1 MSEEII
7 HTPENDIVSV
17 FSEEKDAKLKG
28 MRRAYSRCGWA
39 LFAISSIVFLLS
51 ILLGA
56 FLKGA
61 DEAVKELYNKYL
73 LYINEILIAL
83 SIAAGLCILIGT
95 KKSAPMGERISGG
108 KFIKLMC
115 ICFATGW
122 IGNLIGTAIL
132 LVWNI
137 FTGNQV
143 ENQLVGV
150 IVNTAPF
157 QMFLCTGIIAPI
169 LEEFFFRKVLI
180 DRTHKYGE
188 LTAILISA
196 AFFGLFH
203 QNFSQ
208 FFYAFGLG
216 IIFGYVYCK
225 TGSYLTVT
233 LMHMVFNTVM
243 GVIPG
248 LMLPKVLEFL
258 EKISEIATDDLTAI
272 TAEQIDTIIPMLTEY
287 GLPLALYML
296 YALIIGAINI
306 SGGIILLLSFKKS
319 KIENNCPELTAN
331 EKRRASML
339 NVGTIASAVLLI
351 ALTVATLFM

>member
-1 MSEEII
+1 MTEEII
-7 HTPENDIVSV
+7 KTPENEVNPPSP
-17 FSEEKDAKLKG
+17 EEKISKLLG

-39 LFAISSIVFLLS
+39 LFGISLFMFLLS
-51 ILLGA
+51 LVLGV
-56 FLKGA
+56 FLRGA
-61 DEAVKELYNKYL
+61 EQSVRDLYSKYV
-73 LYINEILIAL
+73 LYINEVLIAL
-83 SIAAGLCILIGT
+83 SLAVGLCTLIGT
-95 KKSAPMGERISGG
+95 KKCAPTGERIKAGR
-108 KFIKLMC
+108 FFKLMC
-115 ICFATGW
+115 VCFAIGW
-122 IGNLIGTAIL
+122 VGNLIGTVML

-143 ENQLVGV
+143 ENQLTG
-150 IVNTAPF
+150 IILNTAPF

-248 LMLPKVLEFL
+248 LLLPKVLEFL
-258 EKISEIATDDLTAI
+258 EKISEITSGELGEI
-272 TAEQIDTIIPMLTEY
+272 TAEQIDAVIPLLAEY
-287 GLPLALYML
+287 ALPFAIYML
-296 YALIIGAINI
+296 YALVIGVINI
-306 SGGIILLLSFKKS
+306 SGAIILLINFKKS
-319 KIENNCPELTAN
+319 KFENACPELTAP
-331 EKRRASML
+331 EKRRAALL
-339 NVGTIASAVLLI
+339 NVGTIAGAAVLI
-351 ALTVATLFM
+351 ALTVATLFT

>member
-7 HTPENDIVSV
+7 HTPDNDIVSV
-17 FSEEKDAKLKG
+17 FPEEKEAKLKG

-39 LFAISSIVFLLS
+39 LFAVSSIVFLLS
-51 ILLGA
+51 ILLGVL
-56 FLKGA
+56 LKGA
-61 DEAVKELYNKYL
+61 DDAIKEIYNKYL
-73 LYINEILIAL
+73 LYFNEVMIAL
-83 SIAAGLCILIGT
+83 SIAIGLCALIGT
-95 KKSAPMGERISGG
+95 EKSTPQGEQISGG

-115 ICFATGW
+115 ICFAIGW
-122 IGNLIGTAIL
+122 VGNLIGTAIL

-150 IVNTAPF
+150 IINTAPF

-248 LMLPKVLEFL
+248 LLLPKVLEFL
-258 EKISEIATDDLTAI
+258 GKINEIASGELGEI
-272 TAEQIDTIIPMLTEY
+272 TAEQIDTVIPLINEY
-287 GLPLALYML
+287 ALSFALYML
-296 YALIIGAINI
+296 YALVIGAINI
-306 SGGIILLLSFKKS
+306 AGAIILLLNFKKS
-319 KIENNCPELTAN
+319 KFENAAPELTAP

-339 NVGTIASAVLLI
+339 SVGTIAGAALLV

>member
-17 FSEEKDAKLKG
+17 NFEEKNAKLKG

-39 LFAISSIVFLLS
+39 LFAVSSIVFLLS
-51 ILLGA
+51 ILLGVL
-56 FLKGA
+56 LKGA
-61 DEAVKELYNKYL
+61 DDAIKEIYNKYL
-73 LYINEILIAL
+73 LYFNEVLIAL
-83 SIAAGLCILIGT
+83 SIAIGLCTLIGT
-95 KKSAPMGERISGG
+95 ERSTPQGERISGG

-115 ICFATGW
+115 ICFAIGW
-122 IGNLIGTAIL
+122 VGNLIGTAIL

-150 IVNTAPF
+150 IINTAPF

-169 LEEFFFRKVLI
+169 LEEFFVRKILI

-233 LMHMVFNTVM
+233 LMHVTFNTVM

-248 LMLPKVLEFL
+248 LLLPKVLEFIG
-258 EKISEIATDDLTAI
+258 KIES
-272 TAEQIDTIIPMLTEY
+272 IDMSVIDEIIPLVSEY
-287 GLPLALYML
+287 GVSVAIYML
-296 YALIIGAINI
+296 YAMLIGAVNIAGVIILIIN
-306 SGGIILLLSFKKS
+306 FKKS
-319 KIENNCPELTAN
+319 SFKNGAPELSAS
-331 EKRRASML
+331 EKCRAAIL
-339 NVGTIASAVLLI
+339 NPGTIAAAVVLT

>member
-7 HTPENDIVSV
+7 RTPESEVNLPSP
-17 FSEEKDAKLKG
+17 EEKKSKLLG
-28 MRRAYSRCGWA
+28 MRRAYSRCGFA
-39 LFAISSIVFLLS
+39 LLGVSLFVFLLS
-51 ILLGA
+51 LILGA
-56 FLKGA
+56 FIKNA
-61 DEAVKELYNKYL
+61 DTEIRELYGKYA

-83 SIAAGLCILIGT
+83 SLALGLCTLIGT
-95 KKSAPMGERISGG
+95 EKSTPTGQRIRAGR
-108 KFIKLMC
+108 FLKLMC
-115 ICFATGW
+115 ICFAIGW
-122 IGNLIGTAIL
+122 IGNLIGTVML

-143 ENQLVGV
+143 ENQLTG
-150 IVNTAPF
+150 IILNTAPF
-157 QMFLCTGIIAPI
+157 QMFLCTGILAPI

-188 LTAILISA
+188 LTAILVSA

-248 LMLPKVLEFL
+248 LLLPKFLEFL
-258 EKISEIATDDLTAI
+258 EKINTIATSEVGEI
-272 TAEQIDTIIPMLTEY
+272 TAEQIDAVIPLLAEY
-287 GLPLALYML
+287 ALPFALYML
-296 YALIIGAINI
+296 YALVIGAINI
-306 SGGIILLLSFKKS
+306 SGAIILLINFKKS
-319 KIENNCPELTAN
+319 KLENACPELTAP
-331 EKRRASML
+331 EKRRAALL
-339 NVGTIASAVLLI
+339 NVGTIAGAAVLI
-351 ALTVATLFM
+351 VLTVATLFV

>member
-7 HTPENDIVSV
+7 KTPESDLIPVPTA
-17 FSEEKDAKLKG
+17 EKEQKLIG

-39 LFAISSIVFLLS
+39 LFAVSSIVFLLS
-51 ILLGA
+51 ILLGVV
-56 FLKGA
+56 LNGA
-61 DEAVKELYNKYL
+61 DTTVKEIYNKYL
-73 LYINEILIAL
+73 LYFNEVLIAL
-83 SIAAGLCILIGT
+83 SLAIGLCTLIGT
-95 KKSAPMGERISGG
+95 ERSTPQGERISGG
-108 KFIKLMC
+108 KFVKLMC
-115 ICFATGW
+115 ICFAIGW
-122 IGNLIGTAIL
+122 VGNLIGTAIL

-150 IVNTAPF
+150 ILNTQPL
-157 QMFLCTGIIAPI
+157 QMFLCTGILAPI

-248 LMLPKVLEFL
+248 LLLPKVLEFL
-258 EKISEIATDDLTAI
+258 NKINQLTAEI
-272 TAEQIDTIIPMLTEY
+272 QIEEIIALLTEY
-287 GLPLALYML
+287 GLPVAAYLL
-296 YALIIGAINI
+296 YALVIGAVNI
-306 SGGIILLLSFKKS
+306 AGAIILLLNFKKS
-319 KIENNCPELTAN
+319 KFENAAPELTAP

-339 NVGTIASAVLLI
+339 NVGTIAGASLLV

>member
-7 HTPENDIVSV
+7 QTPQNELAFV
-17 FSEEKDAKLKG
+17 FPEEKEAKLNG

-39 LFAISSIVFLLS
+39 LFGISLFMVLLSLALGVFL
-51 ILLGA
+51 
-56 FLKGA
+56 KDA
-61 DEAVKELYNKYL
+61 DAAVKEIYNKYL
-73 LYINEILIAL
+73 LYFNEVLIAL
-83 SIAAGLCILIGT
+83 SLAVGLCTLIGT
-95 KKSAPMGERISGG
+95 KKSAPTGERIGAG
-108 KFIKLMC
+108 KFMKLMC

-122 IGNLIGTAIL
+122 VGNMIGAVGL
-132 LVWNI
+132 LVWNTI
-137 FTGNQV
+137 TGNQV
-143 ENQLVGV
+143 VNQLTG
-150 IVNTAPF
+150 IILETEPL
-157 QMFLCTGIIAPI
+157 QMFICTGILAPI

-216 IIFGYVYCK
+216 VIFGYVYCK

-248 LMLPKVLEFL
+248 LLLPKVLEFL
-258 EKISEIATDDLTAI
+258 NKINQT
-272 TAEQIDTIIPMLTEY
+272 TAEIQIDEIFALLTEY
-287 GLPLALYML
+287 GLPVAAYLL
-296 YALIIGAINI
+296 YALVIGAINI
-306 SGGIILLLSFKKS
+306 AGGIILLINFKKS
-319 KIENNCPELTAN
+319 KIENNCPKLTAA
-331 EKRRASML
+331 EKSRAAIL
-339 NVGTIASAVLLI
+339 NVGTIAGAAVLV
-351 ALTVATLFM
+351 ALTVATLFA

>member
-7 HTPENDIVSV
+7 KTPESDLIPVPTA
-17 FSEEKDAKLKG
+17 EKEQKLIG

-39 LFAISSIVFLLS
+39 LFAVSSIVFLLS
-51 ILLGA
+51 ILLGVV
-56 FLKGA
+56 LNGA
-61 DEAVKELYNKYL
+61 DATVKEIYNKYL
-73 LYINEILIAL
+73 LYFNEVLIAL
-83 SIAAGLCILIGT
+83 SLAIGLCTLIGT
-95 KKSAPMGERISGG
+95 ERSTPQGERISGG
-108 KFIKLMC
+108 KFVKLMC
-115 ICFATGW
+115 ICFAIGW
-122 IGNLIGTAIL
+122 VGNLIGTAIL

-150 IVNTAPF
+150 ILNTQPL
-157 QMFLCTGIIAPI
+157 QMFLCTGILAPI

-180 DRTHKYGE
+180 DRIHKYGE
-188 LTAILISA
+188 LTAILTSA

-233 LMHMVFNTVM
+233 LMHVTFNTVM

-248 LMLPKVLEFL
+248 LLLPKVLEFL
-258 EKISEIATDDLTAI
+258 NKINQLTAEI
-272 TAEQIDTIIPMLTEY
+272 QIEEIIALLTEY
-287 GLPLALYML
+287 GLPVAAYLL
-296 YALIIGAINI
+296 YALVIGAVNI
-306 SGGIILLLSFKKS
+306 AGAIILLLNFKKS
-319 KIENNCPELTAN
+319 KFENAAPELTAP

-339 NVGTIASAVLLI
+339 NVGTIAGAALLV